1 MPFTD
6 FLPGLFRKADPE
18 PTTPAPVNLTDPLAA
33 WLFGAQPT
41 YSNIS
46 VTPKTAMQV
55 PAVALAVQTIAN
67 AVGGLPVKLY
77 VRNGKGKEA
86 DPANPAFTLAHD
98 EANPWTSAAELRAQL
113 TRDAQSYSHPVP
125 RCRRLCLKVDHQSG
139 SGRRAQTPANPGFIA
154 TSMT

>member
-1 MPFTD
+1 LPFTD

-18 PTTPAPVNLTDPLAA
+18 LTTPAPVTLTDPFASV
-33 WLFGAQPT
+33 LFGAQPT

-77 VRNGKGKEA
+77 LRNGKGKEA
-86 DPANPAFTLAHD
+86 APAHPAFTLAHD

-113 TRDAQSYSHPVP
+113 TRDALAVRRSLVLRERDSSAAPI
-125 RCRRLCLKVDHQSG
+125 RCFNSVGTFS
-139 SGRRAQTPANPGFIA
+139 RA
-154 TSMT
+154 

>member
-6 FLPGLFRKADPE
+6 FLPGLFRKADPD
-18 PTTPAPVNLTDPLAA
+18 PIPPAPVTLTDPLAS
-33 WLFGAQPT
+33 WILGAQPT

-86 DPANPAFTLAHD
+86 APAHPAYSLAHD
-98 EANPWTSAAELRAQL
+98 EVNPWTSTAEL
-113 TRDAQSYSHPVP
+113 TRH
-125 RCRRLCLKVDHQSG
+125 
-139 SGRRAQTPANPGFIA
+139 A
-154 TSMT
+154 TLR

>member
-18 PTTPAPVNLTDPLAA
+18 PTAAEPVTLTDPLAA

-46 VTPKTAMQV
+46 VTPQTAMRV
-55 PAVALAVQTIAN
+55 PAVSSAVTLISD
-67 AVGGLPVKLY
+67 AVGTLPVKLY

-86 DPANPAFTLAHD
+86 DPAHPAFTLAHD
-98 EANPWTSAAELRAQL
+98 EANTLAHDEANDWTSAAELRTQL
-113 TRDAQSYSHPVP
+113 TRDALLHDNGGFALANRVGDREGHC
-125 RCRRLCLKVDHQSG
+125 RC
-139 SGRRAQTPANPGFIA
+139 A
-154 TSMT
+154 